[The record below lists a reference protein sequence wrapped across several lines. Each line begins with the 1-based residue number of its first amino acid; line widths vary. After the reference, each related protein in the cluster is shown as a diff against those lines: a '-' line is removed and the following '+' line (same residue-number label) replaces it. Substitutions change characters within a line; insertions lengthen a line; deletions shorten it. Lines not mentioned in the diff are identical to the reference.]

1 APIAADMDISY
12 HDEEFDNAFMKPT
25 IYRMDPSPAVDA
37 AWDDLGF
44 TWENATF
51 SPEQWVDANMPLNA
65 VRVPEDHGPNYF
77 GEIKAFHD
85 LHCLNLLRKA
95 LYFNI
100 DYYKSTPKVW
110 EFRDDDRVIKMHVGH
125 WLDSLRLQLMCT
137 PSLDVLPW
145 VWINSRAWTQKKERK
160 PSIIANFKT
169 RHMCRDFGA
178 IRDWYLRQQDDKLK
192 SGELGPWLPR
202 SDDVIH
208 DGKEFP

>member
-1 APIAADMDISY
+1 
-12 HDEEFDNAFMKPT
+12 
-25 IYRMDPSPAVDA
+25 
-37 AWDDLGF
+37 
-44 TWENATF
+44 
-51 SPEQWVDANMPLNA
+51 MPLNA

-85 LHCLNLLRKA
+85 LHCLTIISQRQKCGSFEMTIESSKCML
-95 LYFNI
+95 
-100 DYYKSTPKVW
+100 
-110 EFRDDDRVIKMHVGH
+110 
-125 WLDSLRLQLMCT
+125 LMCT

-145 VWINSRAWTQKKERK
+145 VWVNSRAWTQKKERK

-192 SGELGPWLPR
+192 SVQLVLQIVPKGNYVFNLSLGAAGLPETVLWSSLERNSASISYRLPR